1 MTEGTSVEAFPV
13 SLRDQI
19 RRAFTIAQQYLAS
32 AVYFDALRLPRL
44 AAQCYR
50 RQSRHRE
57 NALRIVAHLLDRDLQ
72 VRVGGL
78 DEPRSD
84 FESPRAAVEVLLSAE
99 RAYTDASSLLVDIA
113 RTEGDHLGE
122 QFAEWFLREQL
133 ENVADMTTLLAVLDR
148 EGGTLFDVE
157 EFAARDLPTS
167 GKADP
172 AAPRMAGAG
181 IAD

>member
-1 MTEGTSVEAFPV
+1 MTDSRTVEAFPA
-13 SLRDQI
+13 SLREQI
-19 RRAFTIAQQYLAS
+19 RRGFTIAQQYLTI
-32 AVYFDALRLPRL
+32 AVYFDSLRLPRL

-57 NALRIVAHLLDRDLQ
+57 NALRIVQYLLDRDLE
-72 VRVGGL
+72 VHVGGL

-84 FESPRAAVEVLLSAE
+84 FESPRAAVAVLLADE
-99 RAYTDASSLLVDIA
+99 RAYTDASTMLVDIA
-113 RTEGDHLGE
+113 RTHGDRLGE

-133 ENVADMTTLLAVLDR
+133 ENVADITTLLAVLDR

-157 EFAARDLPTS
+157 EFAARDLPAP
-167 GKADP
+167 GNADP

-181 IAD
+181 ITN